1 MKKNIIFVGAGGF
14 FNELFDYINNDL
26 LSIEDKNLHIKGV
39 LDDKVTE
46 SEKICVLGKLDDYE
60 IKENDYF
67 IIAIGNP
74 IIREKIYKKI
84 LDKKGKIFTYIHPTA
99 IISEHAEIGEGC
111 IICPNSI
118 VNSNAVVGNNVVL
131 NVFCS
136 VGHDSSVG
144 DHTVLS
150 PYAAINGGAIVGN
163 SCFLA
168 TRATIFPR
176 VSIGNDVTV
185 DSHSYAKANVDNG
198 MIVSCRVKYV
208 IIKNRLLRR

>member
-14 FNELFDYINNDL
+14 FNELFDYINYDL
-26 LSIEDKNLHIKGV
+26 LSIDENNFQIKGV

-46 SEKICVLGKLDDYE
+46 SEKIRVLGKLDDYE
-60 IKENDYF
+60 IEENDYF

-74 IIREKIYKKI
+74 IIREKFFKKI
-84 LDKKGKIFTYIHPTA
+84 LDKQGKIFTYIHSSA
-99 IISEHAEIGEGC
+99 IISEHAEIGIGC
-111 IICPNSI
+111 IICPNTI
-118 VNSNAVVGNNVVL
+118 VNSNAVVGDNVVL

-136 VGHDSSVG
+136 VGHDSKVG

-150 PYAAINGGAIVGN
+150 PYAAVNGGAVVGN

-176 VSIGNDVTV
+176 VNIGNDVTV

-198 MIVSCRVKYV
+198 MIVSCRIKYITV
-208 IIKNRLLRR
+208 KNRLLRR

>member
-26 LSIEDKNLHIKGV
+26 LLIEDKNLHIKGV

-99 IISEHAEIGEGC
+99 IISERAEIGKGC

-118 VNSNAVVGNNVVL
+118 VNSNAVLGNNVVL

-176 VSIGNDVTV
+176 VSIGDDVTV
-185 DSHSYAKANVDNG
+185 DSHSYAKANIDNG
-198 MIVSCRVKYV
+198 MIVSCRVKYI